1 MSATTW
7 LVLRYLH
14 LLAMAFF
21 IGGQLVVGLAVVPV
35 ERRFPDRERL
45 RAIARRFGIGSLVA
59 LLVLV
64 ATGVAM
70 AVDRDYWDDG
80 TLQIKLGVVGIVV
93 ALTTLHLLWPRLR
106 ALQAVI
112 LLASL
117 VVVWLGVELAH

>member
-1 MSATTW
+1 MGATTW

-45 RAIARRFGIGSLVA
+45 RAIARRFGIGSLLA

-93 ALTTLHLLWPRLR
+93 ALTTMHLLWPRLR

>member
-1 MSATTW
+1 MSATAW

-45 RAIARRFGIGSLVA
+45 RAIARRFGVGSLVA

-80 TLQIKLGVVGIVV
+80 TLQIKLGIVGVVV